1 MSPGLDP
8 HGDDVQVNVSAAMRA
23 ATVHSAYYYA
33 LVKHGHTEAHALALT
48 QTYITANGLAPA
60 TPPDDPPRRSWE

>member
-33 LVKHGHTEAHALALT
+33 LIQHGHSERVALAIT
-48 QTYITANGLAPA
+48 TAYITANGLAPA
-60 TPPDDPPRRSWE
+60 TPPDDDAPSAW